1 MTRIASTF
9 ESIKAQNRAAL
20 VTFIMANDPD
30 YDTALAAMTALPGA
44 GADIIELG
52 MPFTDPAADG
62 TVIQNAGLRAL
73 SAGGCMKSTFQ
84 MVRDFRETNTDTPI
98 VLMGYTNPVLTY
110 GFEAFINDASDAG
123 IDGLIIVDLPPE
135 ESAELNALASAKGI
149 DLIRLLTPTTDEKR
163 LGKLLKGA
171 GGFLY
176 YVSITGVTGSAK
188 ADLSAIEP
196 HIKMIKSHTDLPV
209 AIGFGIKTPAD
220 VKTFAA
226 LADGVVVG
234 SSLVQSLNDNG
245 VEDAAKLVTSL
256 ADAL

>member
-9 ESIKAQNRAAL
+9 KDIQSQNRAAL
-20 VTFIMANDPD
+20 ITFIMANDPD
-30 YDTALAAMTALPGA
+30 YDTALEAMKALPAA

-62 TVIQNAGLRAL
+62 IVIQHAGQRAL
-73 SAGGCMKSTFQ
+73 KAGGCMKSTLQ
-84 MVRDFRETNTDTPI
+84 MVRDFRADNTDTPI
-98 VLMGYTNPVLTY
+98 VLMGYTNPILAY
-110 GFEAFINDASDAG
+110 GFDSFITDASDAG
-123 IDGLIIVDLPPE
+123 VDGLIIVDLPPE
-135 ESAELNALASAKGI
+135 ESEELSALANKKGI
-149 DLIRLLTPTTDEKR
+149 DLIRLLTPTTNEDR
-163 LGKLLKGA
+163 LGKLLDGA

-176 YVSITGVTGSAK
+176 YVSITGVTGAAK
-188 ADLSAIEP
+188 ADMSAIEP

-209 AIGFGIKTPAD
+209 AIGFGIKTPDD

-234 SSLVQSLNDNG
+234 SSLVQRLNDNG
-245 VEDAAKLVTSL
+245 VRDAATLVRSL